1 MANNLL
7 LKDKAEFNPAHLDHP
22 RIKVQPVS
30 AWAWP
35 WQAPGLYQSVALM
48 LLDVGLDANTIGIFL
63 FSQDYFS
70 ALVMTFVVTRSC
82 FKQMCLIPPWR
93 LREAMK
99 ASVRRGILR
108 QDVLDFLEE
117 EKRSEAF
124 FCACVTAYSTWFN
137 ARTAGQLLLQFLSAF
152 LSMYMFAGYVVQSV
166 DMALPTQP
174 EGTHA
179 DVANDLVQVVGHP
192 TLAQEVDETSVCVIP
207 ESKAPGPSSQAQEAA
222 GPEKVAEVAAA
233 DTALAKEK
241 VKKVKKPMVGAASGS
256 KDVIAES
263 EPECAEKEEKCQE
276 DDAVGVKLPGFPTS
290 APGSH
295 RPATIEEDLSPKDD
309 KAKKQKMKKKRLKQ
323 EVATEKAPRSSK
335 VRLRNSAT

>member
-1 MANNLL
+1 MSNNLL

-30 AWAWP
+30 ALAWP

-63 FSQDYFS
+63 YSQDYFF
-70 ALVMTFVVTRSC
+70 ALVMSFVVTRSC

-124 FCACVTAYSTWFN
+124 FCGCVTAYSAWFN
-137 ARTAGQLLLQFLSAF
+137 VRTAGQLLLQFLSAF

-166 DMALPTQP
+166 DMALPTQL

-179 DVANDLVQVVGHP
+179 DVAHDLVQVVGHP
-192 TLAQEVDETSVCVIP
+192 TLALEVDETSLCVIP

-233 DTALAKEK
+233 DTALAK
-241 VKKVKKPMVGAASGS
+241 
-256 KDVIAES
+256 D
-263 EPECAEKEEKCQE
+263 
-276 DDAVGVKLPGFPTS
+276 
-290 APGSH
+290 
-295 RPATIEEDLSPKDD
+295 PATH
-309 KAKKQKMKKKRLKQ
+309 
-323 EVATEKAPRSSK
+323 
-335 VRLRNSAT
+335 